1 MSIVEK
7 KKELIEEIKN
17 SNEYKEY
24 IEAKLMLKKYPEQKD
39 GLEEYKTLLI
49 ENQLGIFLGQ
59 ETINVES
66 EKIDEIYEEIS
77 QYEAVNNYLNAEY
90 KIKNLLQGIYQD
102 LNYIID
108 NKESQEIN
116 N

>member
-1 MSIVEK
+1 MSVLEK
-7 KKELIEEIKN
+7 KNELIEEIKN

-24 IEAKLMLKKYPEQKD
+24 VEAKLMLKKYPEQKN
-39 GLEEYKTLLI
+39 GLEEYKKLLI

-59 ETINVES
+59 ETNDIES

-90 KIKNLLQGIYQD
+90 KMKNLLQGNYQD
-102 LNYIID
+102 LNVIIE
-108 NKESQEIN
+108 NKHIQEAN
-116 N
+116 